1 MKSTILKTTTLSL
14 IAAALIAA
22 PAAVL
27 AQDAAPTNAPAASE
41 HKSETPTKHNKKHD
55 HSAFNGK
62 LSAIDAS
69 AMTFTVGER
78 TFEVTSE
85 TKITKDGKPAT
96 LADVKAGEMAG
107 GSYKKG
113 ADGKLTA
120 TTVHFTSKSEGGKS
134 EGEKQHKKKDS
145 SGSLTNSVPN

>member
-14 IAAALIAA
+14 FAAALVAA

-27 AQDAAPTNAPAASE
+27 AQDAASTNAPAAPE
-41 HKSETPTKHNKKHD
+41 QKTEAPPVKHKKHD
-55 HSAFNGK
+55 HSVFNGK
-62 LSAIDAS
+62 LSTIDAA
-69 AMTFTVGER
+69 AMTFTVGKQ

-96 LADVKAGEMAG
+96 LADVTAGEMAG

-120 TTVHFTSKSEGGKS
+120 TTVHFSSKS
-134 EGEKQHKKKDS
+134 EGEKKHKKKDS
-145 SGSLTNSVPN
+145 SGGLTNSVPN